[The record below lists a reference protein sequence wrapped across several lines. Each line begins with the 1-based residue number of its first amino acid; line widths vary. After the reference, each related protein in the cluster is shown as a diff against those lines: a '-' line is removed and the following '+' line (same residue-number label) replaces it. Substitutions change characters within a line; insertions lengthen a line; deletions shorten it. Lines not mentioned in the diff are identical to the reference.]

1 MYRLFRPI
9 AIVCIVVFSNIFNV
23 VYAGSEQLFGTW
35 GNVFIKGQFAKDSNW
50 IYYMDVSIRSSQ
62 THQNSN
68 GGQGYV
74 FATAVTHD
82 AIGYQFDKMNAVL
95 VGYAFQVSETPYA
108 RTDTYE
114 NRTWQQYLNV
124 YKTQSWGTFENRSRF
139 EQRTITSSLSGT
151 ALRWRQQ
158 LK

>member
-1 MYRLFRPI
+1 
-9 AIVCIVVFSNIFNV
+9 
-23 VYAGSEQLFGTW
+23 
-35 GNVFIKGQFAKDSNW
+35 
-50 IYYMDVSIRSSQ
+50 MDVSIRSSQ

-114 NRTWQQYLNV
+114 NRT
-124 YKTQSWGTFENRSRF
+124 
-139 EQRTITSSLSGT
+139 TIFNCIQNPIMGYFRESLT
-151 ALRWRQQ
+151 I
-158 LK
+158 